1 MLYRQYRI
9 QKKSEWNKFDTYD
22 NLILKMFQNNY
33 SIFKLLS
40 KVTACVFFLM
50 NTTVSFAQLPGKA
63 DAIYSGTPWFDNNG
77 NVVSAH
83 GANIVKDNDKF
94 YLFGEA
100 HSDVSN
106 AFAGFNCY
114 SSKDLYNWKFES
126 VALPLQKSGKL
137 GPNRVGERAKVMKC
151 PKTGEYLMFMHADSI
166 TYKDQFVG
174 YATSKKITG
183 PYQFKG
189 PLLFDGKPIKKW
201 DMGTFQ
207 DTDGSGY
214 ILIHGGEIYKLGDD
228 YKSVV
233 AQINKNMTTGF
244 ESPTMLKKDG
254 IYFLIG
260 SHLTSWERND
270 NYYYTS
276 NSINGPWESR
286 GIIAPEGSLT
296 WNSQSTFVLPIQGT
310 QGTTYM
316 FMGDRWSFPKQ
327 ASSATYVWQPLTV
340 SGTSL
345 SMPTYQEAWQINL
358 STGLAS
364 VLKTTEK
371 IIDNT
376 DKSIQY
382 NENWKHL
389 DNAGISESKSDEKDA
404 SFSIEFSGSQ
414 IALYS
419 FVGTE
424 NGYAKVVLS
433 DKKGRTIT
441 SCLVDMYSKSPLST
455 PVFRSPILKKGDYKL
470 TVYVTGEKS
479 NWSDKRKSDYG
490 STGYFIS
497 LDKIMIK

>member
-1 MLYRQYRI
+1 
-9 QKKSEWNKFDTYD
+9 
-22 NLILKMFQNNY
+22 
-33 SIFKLLS
+33 
-40 KVTACVFFLM
+40 M
-50 NTTVSFAQLPGKA
+50 NTTVSFAQLSGKA
-63 DAIYSGTPWFDNNG
+63 DAIYSGTPWFDQNG

-83 GANIVKDNDKF
+83 GANIVKEKDKF

-100 HSDVSN
+100 HIDDSN

-126 VALPLQKSGKL
+126 VALSVQKSGKL
-137 GPNRVGERAKVMKC
+137 GPNRVGERSKVMKC
-151 PKTGEYLMFMHADSI
+151 PNTGEYVMYMHVDTL

-214 ILIHGGEIYKLGDD
+214 ILIHGGEIYKLSAD

-233 AQINKNMTTGF
+233 AQINKSMTTGF

-286 GIIAPEGSLT
+286 GLIAPEGSLT
-296 WNSQSTFVLPIQGT
+296 WNSQSTFVLPIIGT
-310 QGTTYM
+310 KETTYM

-340 SGTSL
+340 SGTSI
-345 SMPTYQEAWQINL
+345 SMPTYQEAWQINVL
-358 STGLAS
+358 TGLAS
-364 VLKTTEK
+364 SMNTTDR
-371 IIDNT
+371 IIENN

-382 NENWKHL
+382 NGNWKHL
-389 DNAGISESKSDEKDA
+389 NNEDASESKSDEKEA
-404 SFSIEFSGSQ
+404 SFSIEFSGQQ

-419 FVGTE
+419 YAGSE
-424 NGYAKVVLS
+424 NGYARIVLT
-433 DKKGRTIT
+433 DKKGKTIVK
-441 SCLVDMYSKSPLST
+441 SLVDMYRKLALST
-455 PVFRSPILKKGDYKL
+455 QVFRSPILKKGDYKL
-470 TVYVTGEKS
+470 TVSVSGERS
-479 NWSDKRKSDYG
+479 NWSDKKKSVYG

-497 LDKIMIK
+497 LDKIIIKI

>member
-1 MLYRQYRI
+1 MGV
-9 QKKSEWNKFDTYD
+9 
-22 NLILKMFQNNY
+22 IL
-33 SIFKLLS
+33 
-40 KVTACVFFLM
+40 LM
-50 NTTVSFAQLPGKA
+50 NVFVSFAQFQGKA
-63 DAIYSGTPWFDNNG
+63 DAIYSGTPWFDQNG
-77 NVVSAH
+77 KVVSAH
-83 GANIVKDNDKF
+83 GANIIKDNGKF

-100 HSDVSN
+100 HSDASN

-114 SSKDLYNWKFES
+114 SSKDLYNWKFEN

-174 YATSKKITG
+174 YATSKTITG

-189 PLLFDGKPIKKW
+189 ALLFDGKPIKKW

-207 DTDGSGY
+207 DTNGSGY
-214 ILIHGGEIYKLGDD
+214 ILIHGGEIYRLADD

-233 AQINKNMTTGF
+233 EQVNKNMTTGF

-254 IYFLIG
+254 VYYLIG
-260 SHLTSWERND
+260 SNLTSWERND

-276 NSINGPWESR
+276 ESIYGPWVSR
-286 GIIAPEGSLT
+286 GLIAPEGSLT

-327 ASSATYVWQPLTV
+327 ASSATYVWQPLTI

-345 SMPTYQEAWQINL
+345 SIPKYQEAWQINL
-358 STGLAS
+358 STGLS
-364 VLKTTEK
+364 SPINSTNK
-371 IIDNT
+371 IIENT
-376 DKSIQY
+376 DKQIKFSG
-382 NENWKHL
+382 NWQEIASE
-389 DNAGISESKSDEKDA
+389 DGSSESKSNEKDA
-404 SFSIEFSGSQ
+404 SFSIEFSGRQ

-419 FVGTE
+419 FVSTE

-433 DKKGRTIT
+433 NKKGKIIV
-441 SCLVDMYSKSPLST
+441 SCLVDMYSKSLVST
-455 PVFRSPILKKGDYKL
+455 AVFQSPILKKGDYKL

-497 LDKIMIK
+497 LDKIMIN